1 MSWQGQISTIV
12 RHLINDVDHSSY
24 KYSDKRIET
33 SILVASYLVTNDA
46 SFPNNYDIN
55 VEQCLLSPDPTD
67 QETKDDA
74 FVVLAAMKTACII
87 VGSEIKSEA
96 SNAISVRDGVS
107 SIDLRGVAST
117 LAILYKDLC
126 DKYEKLL
133 HDYKED
139 DRALAGQSILGP
151 YSPGSDYVAR
161 THNDY
166 DHRGGYFRY

>member
-1 MSWQGQISTIV
+1 MSWQGQMSTIV
-12 RHLINDVDHSSY
+12 RYLINDVDPSSY

-33 SILVASYLVTNDA
+33 SILVASYLVTHDT
-46 SFPNNYDIN
+46 SFPNNYQIN

-67 QETKDDA
+67 QETKDEA
-74 FVVLAAMKTACII
+74 FVVLTSMKTACII

-117 LAILYKDLC
+117 LTVLYKDLC

-133 HDYKED
+133 FDYKED
-139 DRALAGQSILGP
+139 DRALAGKAILGP
-151 YSPGSDYVAR
+151 YSPGSDFIAR
-161 THNDY
+161 THSDY
-166 DHRGGYFRY
+166 DFRGGYFRY